1 MYVGVKKKKI
11 CCCLDVPYLTTFKHY
26 LISPYFVFS
35 LSISLC
41 FFSAFSLSL
50 THTHIHTRASRSQ
63 LYSKLLTK
71 VPSPV
76 KTAAEEPSI
85 DIDSDSD
92 ISVMEFDPTTGT
104 HEAPSSTTMGASSS
118 SSSSSS
124 ASNEDNN
131 GPKIQIK
138 LRVGNEEAKPVMMA
152 VKRPFSALKTT
163 WCVSQG
169 YSEVCVFV

>member
-1 MYVGVKKKKI
+1 VK
-11 CCCLDVPYLTTFKHY
+11 
-26 LISPYFVFS
+26 
-35 LSISLC
+35 
-41 FFSAFSLSL
+41 
-50 THTHIHTRASRSQ
+50 
-63 LYSKLLTK
+63 
-71 VPSPV
+71 
-76 KTAAEEPSI
+76 AAEVEPSI

-104 HEAPSSTTMGASSS
+104 HGAPSPPTMGS

-163 WCVSQG
+163 WCASQG
-169 YSEVCVFV
+169 YSEVCVV